1 MAFRFNFPNPDSSND
16 DDNEEDISGKV
27 DDTNQEQKFSTKED
41 GKEIFLKDH
50 DIDLPEDVTATI
62 HTFNDVEVHCY
73 NSESVEE
80 YLCRNRPQTS
90 NFVTAVSAH
99 SDLVP
104 DKYEGGLTVWEC
116 SLDLAEYLS
125 YNKSLVQDKTVL
137 ELGCGAGIPG
147 LCAMQ
152 CGASE
157 VHFQDYNSEVLE
169 YFTIQNVHLHESCC
183 QCRFFSGDWSYFQE
197 IARQQKYDVMLS
209 AETIYNPDN
218 YRSLHAVFKQCL
230 SKDGVIYLAAKSH
243 YFGVGGGVHLFEDF
257 IRKEGSFHIEMLQST
272 STEVPR
278 VILRLTWRQCET

>member
-1 MAFRFNFPNPDSSND
+1 MAFRFNFPNPDNPT
-16 DDNEEDISGKV
+16 DNGSGK
-27 DDTNQEQKFSTKED
+27 DDLVKGEDEEPDTSNKEHA
-41 GKEIFLKDH
+41 KEIFLKDN
-50 DIDLPEDVTATI
+50 DVDMPEDVTATI
-62 HTFNDVEVHCY
+62 HTFGDVEVHCY
-73 NSESVEE
+73 DSESVEE
-80 YLCRNRPQTS
+80 YLCRKRPQSS

-116 SLDLAEYLS
+116 SLDLAEYLTT
-125 YNKSLVQDKTVL
+125 NKSQVQNKAVL

-169 YFTIQNVHLHESCC
+169 YFTIQNVRLHETCC
-183 QCRFFSGDWSYFQE
+183 HCRFISGDWSYFHE
-197 IARQQKYDVMLS
+197 IIRQQKYDVILS

-218 YRSLHAVFKQCL
+218 YKSLHAVFQQCL
-230 SKDGVIYLAAKSH
+230 SKDGVIYLAAKTH
-243 YFGVGGGVHLFEDF
+243 YFGVGGGVHLFEEF
-257 IRKEGSFHIEMLQST
+257 VKKEGCFRTEVALTI

-278 VILRLTWRQCET
+278 VILKLTWKEGQL